1 MYEVNAFA
9 LGFCSFLTRCK
20 FHLWRKIMKE
30 NKLLKGTMLPA
41 DADILPPSDDRI
53 FKTLLTHPD
62 AKQVLIDVI
71 STVIERT
78 VVDVHIRGIE
88 PPVMDIEEKAE
99 RFDVNCTVENGDQV
113 NVEMHCSEREEA
125 GVKRINFIN
134 KYTYYL
140 ADLHSSQKSK
150 GVKYSDL
157 VRTYQATFSMHTV
170 FPARRDFVSR
180 FSLRTADGEQFS
192 DQLNIIIIEL
202 DKLNYALKKPV
213 EELTSFEK
221 WPLFFK
227 FAQDPVQRDIIND
240 IIKEKEEIGM
250 AATLLQEIS
259 KDEHERARYRSR
271 RMYETDRISD
281 LLTAEARGEARSDT
295 KWQTVVADQ
304 DAKLTDK
311 DAEIARLQ
319 KKKTKEKREERN

>member
-1 MYEVNAFA
+1 
-9 LGFCSFLTRCK
+9 
-20 FHLWRKIMKE
+20 MKE

-125 GVKRINFIN
+125 GVKRTNFIN
-134 KYTYYL
+134 KYIYYL

-221 WPLFFK
+221 WSLFFK

-259 KDEHERARYRSR
+259 KDEHERARLRSR

-281 LLTAEARGEARSDT
+281 LLTAEARGEKRSDT
-295 KWQTVVADQ
+295 KWQTVVADK
-304 DAKLTDK
+304 DATIADK
-311 DAEIARLQ
+311 DAEIARL
-319 KKKTKEKREERN
+319 REQLVK